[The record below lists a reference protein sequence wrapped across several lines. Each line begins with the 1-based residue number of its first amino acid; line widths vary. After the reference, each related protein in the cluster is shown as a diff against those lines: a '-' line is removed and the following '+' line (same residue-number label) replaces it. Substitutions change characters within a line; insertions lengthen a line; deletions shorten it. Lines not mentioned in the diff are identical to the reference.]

1 MSVQQEARVAMN
13 HAGASTV
20 DTGHAELNSG
30 EPRQADQAARTS
42 QSRAGSATQPA
53 KQLTLQGEV
62 IATGLKFPEGPVA
75 MPDGSV
81 LVVEIAGGRLV
92 RVTAA
97 GDVQVVAELG
107 GGPNGAALG
116 ADGHCYVCNN
126 GGFSWRTDAGFSRP
140 TGPAAD
146 YTGGCIQRVNLETGA
161 VDTLYTHCDG
171 VALHGPN
178 DIVFDAH
185 GGFWFTDF
193 GKTFEDRMLRGALY
207 YARRDGSF
215 IRRAAHPV
223 LTPNGVGLSP
233 DGKTLYMSE
242 TETARLWS
250 YPVAS
255 PGKLGLEPWPS
266 PNGGR
271 LVHGLPGYQRFDS
284 LAVEEH
290 GNICVATL
298 VRGGISVFSP
308 AGELL
313 EFHAAPEGYC
323 TNICF
328 GGADRRTAFI
338 TLSGYGQLFAAR
350 WPRAGL
356 ALEA

>member
-1 MSVQQEARVAMN
+1 MS
-13 HAGASTV
+13 SK
-20 DTGHAELNSG
+20 DL
-30 EPRQADQAARTS
+30 
-42 QSRAGSATQPA
+42 
-53 KQLTLQGEV
+53 KLQGRV
-62 IATGLKFPEGPVA
+62 VATGLKFPEGPIA

-81 LVVEIAGGRLV
+81 LVVEIASGRLM
-92 RVTAA
+92 RVQPDGAIE
-97 GDVQVVAELG
+97 VVADVG

-116 ADGHCYVCNN
+116 PDGHCYLCNN
-126 GGFSWRTDAGFSRP
+126 GGFSWRTDDGFSRP
-140 TGPAAD
+140 TGAAAG
-146 YTGGCIQRVNLETGA
+146 YKGGAIQRVDLSSGA
-161 VDTLYTHCDG
+161 VETLYTECDG
-171 VALHGPN
+171 IPLHGPN

-193 GKTFEDRMLRGALY
+193 GKTFEDRILRGAVY
-207 YARRDGSF
+207 YARADGSF
-215 IRRAAHPV
+215 IRRAAHPF

-233 DGKTLYMSE
+233 DGSTLYVSE

-250 YPVAS
+250 YPVKG
-255 PGKLGLEPWPS
+255 PGELGHEAWPS

-271 LVHGLPGYQRFDS
+271 LVHGLPGFQRFDS
-284 LAVEEH
+284 LAVEEN

-308 AGELL
+308 AGELI

-356 ALEA
+356 ALCA